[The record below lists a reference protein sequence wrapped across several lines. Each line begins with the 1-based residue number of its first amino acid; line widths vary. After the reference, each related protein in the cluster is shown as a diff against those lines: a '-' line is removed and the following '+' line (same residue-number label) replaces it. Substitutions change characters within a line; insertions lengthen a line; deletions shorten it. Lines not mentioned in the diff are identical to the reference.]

1 MVVLWLI
8 PVLPHAAAFL
18 LLLFYCLF
26 WLPSFLHGKGG
37 RGGYLLKYI
46 NRERNC
52 LWWSPVRGR
61 LGMVAALDEGTSR
74 RSCNRAV
81 ASVTA
86 VDTALFDSAL
96 ITGGLT
102 ARRPLPFRA
111 MPVVR
116 YANMSSLI
124 QEQLKPDPHREARE
138 ALHALQ
144 TVPVPHDEFALMD
157 DATLRCICAF
167 LGNCSRELLQ
177 ISSVC
182 RRLRELVI
190 ALTPPNAT
198 VVPDMIPLA
207 SLSSH
212 TAVDSLCSFFA
223 SYKRG
228 QLVKQLNLVDSKYAS
243 SLPVSTSLP
252 LCSHHVYP
260 SLVKS
265 LLSLIYLDLRGVQ
278 WDCYSNPH
286 IPQYFFSDLYLVA
299 PKLQTLKIG
308 VDLFSQW
315 SPGWWQRL
323 PALEQIVV
331 GSRRDQVAVP
341 GSELRPP
348 LNIHD
353 EFFDML
359 RAPRRPWRVK
369 LWCPLQLSALTR
381 LLLPAQAFPE
391 LRELTVNLSNMNI
404 FEEFRR
410 PTLKSPRE
418 TRSRKGTKNVTV
430 HSVDETVGRLV
441 FVSLQS
447 LTLANVEQCASV
459 PVELI
464 ARILPCAPR
473 LSYFSVVNTARVPP
487 PPPPPKLRRRV

>member
-1 MVVLWLI
+1 
-8 PVLPHAAAFL
+8 
-18 LLLFYCLF
+18 
-26 WLPSFLHGKGG
+26 
-37 RGGYLLKYI
+37 
-46 NRERNC
+46 
-52 LWWSPVRGR
+52 
-61 LGMVAALDEGTSR
+61 MVAALDEGTSR

-86 VDTALFDSAL
+86 IDTALLDSAL

-102 ARRPLPFRA
+102 TRRPLPFRA
-111 MPVVR
+111 KPIVR
-116 YANMSSLI
+116 YASMSSLI
-124 QEQLKPDPHREARE
+124 QEQLKPDPHRWARE

-144 TVPVPHDEFALMD
+144 TVPVLRDEFALMD

-167 LGNCSRELLQ
+167 LGDRSRELLQ
-177 ISSVC
+177 IGSVC
-182 RRLRELVI
+182 RRLREFVI
-190 ALTPPNAT
+190 ALTPSNAT

-212 TAVDSLCSFFA
+212 TVVDSLCSFFA

-228 QLVKQLNLVDSKYAS
+228 QLVQKLHLVDSKYAS
-243 SLPVSTSLP
+243 SLSVSTSLP
-252 LCSHHVYP
+252 LCSHHLYP

-278 WDCYSNPH
+278 WDCNSNPH
-286 IPQYFFSDLYLVA
+286 IPQYFFSDLYLFA

-308 VDLFSQW
+308 VDLFLQW

-323 PALEQIVV
+323 PELEQIVV
-331 GSRRDQVAVP
+331 GSRRDQAAVP

-391 LRELTVNLSNMNI
+391 LRELTVNLSNMNVL
-404 FEEFRR
+404 EEFKRSAIR
-410 PTLKSPRE
+410 SPRE
-418 TRSRKGTKNVTV
+418 NRPRKGAKNATV
-430 HSVDETVGRLV
+430 HSVDETDARFF

-447 LTLANVEQCASV
+447 LTLANVEQFASL
-459 PVELI
+459 PAELI
-464 ARILPCAPR
+464 ARILPCAPH

-487 PPPPPKLRRRV
+487 PPPPSKLKRRV